1 MLAPANSPRSFYRL
15 WFLAVFPHAI
25 FLSAQIPA
33 QQTQALSATGV
44 APGTRACG
52 CVDGRRFPIGASM
65 FAKNSARVVITGFRP
80 DLPASTPGGKPV
92 PCTDLVVLGQAVQLA
107 RAQDGRPFLKRQSLK
122 RGIIRSVCDTKI
134 QFGQAEKT
142 YDFLADDGSAITLTE
157 KDLGLT
163 SIPENFFGAGSS
175 APNEASQVGA
185 DEEVELDEN
194 LTGRDLLQLTRTK
207 ALRGLSPDHPE
218 DVPFDAEDL
227 KEGAYFVCRRRSRA
241 ALVGNNRVQRVSASH
256 TSVLTGKQ
264 EISILAGTL
273 GRIEESAGFRSE
285 PLWIVEILPDSVPLP
300 FLRSLISFPRGLGG
314 PRESA
319 LPREVILAS
328 SDIVEIN
335 HFLDRSGVEWTRL
348 GEMSEANGVAQRGTI
363 LLSMLYARPVVPLD
377 ENLTT
382 AERGGVLAAVQEV
395 TRGLRLVFRDS
406 QTIAQ
411 RRTLVF
417 EERAPDDA
425 HGDTVPDLLRRQ
437 CFLGMDRL
445 GSSEE
450 RATGDWTRPAL
461 LVTGA
466 DVRVFRPKDW
476 PQVPPSYYAIDLK
489 FLLRPNFSLKEVPL
503 VCRFP
508 LASIDLALVD
518 MAQDILSTR
527 FEIHRETEAWR
538 KN

>member
-1 MLAPANSPRSFYRL
+1 MLAPANPPRNFCRL
-15 WFLAVFPHAI
+15 WFLAVFLHAI

-33 QQTQALSATGV
+33 QQTQAPGATGI
-44 APGTRACG
+44 APGPRACG
-52 CVDGRRFPIGASM
+52 CADGRRFPIGASM

-80 DLPASTPGGKPV
+80 DLPAITPGGKPA

-122 RGIIRSVCDTKI
+122 RGIIHGICDTKI
-134 QFGQAEKT
+134 QFGQTKKT
-142 YDFLADDGSAITLTE
+142 YDFFADDGSAITLTE
-157 KDLGLT
+157 KDVGLT
-163 SIPENFFGAGSS
+163 SIPENSIRAGSS
-175 APNEASQVGA
+175 APNEVSQVAA

-194 LTGRDLLQLTRTK
+194 LTGRDLLQLARTK

-241 ALVGNNRVQRVSASH
+241 ALVGNNGFQRISASH

-285 PLWIVEILPDSVPLP
+285 PLWVVEILPDSAPLP

-314 PRESA
+314 PREPA
-319 LPREVILAS
+319 LSREVILAS

-348 GEMSEANGVAQRGTI
+348 GEMSEASGVPQRGTI
-363 LLSMLYARPVVPLD
+363 PLPMLYARPVLLLE
-377 ENLTT
+377 ENLAT
-382 AERGGVLAAVQEV
+382 AERSGILAAVQEV

-406 QTIAQ
+406 EASAQ

-417 EERAPDDA
+417 DERAPGDA
-425 HGDTVPDLLRRQ
+425 HGDAVPDLLRRQ

-445 GSSEE
+445 GSSQE
-450 RATGDWTRPAL
+450 RATEDSTRPAL

-476 PQVPPSYYAIDLK
+476 LQVPPSYYAIDLEL
-489 FLLRPNFSLKEVPL
+489 LLRPNFSLKQVPL

-518 MAQDILSTR
+518 MAQGILSTR
-527 FEIHRETEAWR
+527 FEIHRETETWR
-538 KN
+538 KD